1 MKIQGFKGAKWDR
14 AAHEDRKA
22 AAAAERA
29 ERKAIRDGVRALQ
42 AEVESLKKDK
52 GGK

>member
-1 MKIQGFKGAKWDR
+1 MKVKAYKGARWDR
-14 AAHEDRKA
+14 QAHEDRKA